1 MATFDATGR
10 LEPLVR
16 VLDRFV
22 ADGAVDGAAI
32 AVAVGGEQVA
42 EYHVGLA
49 HAPEGRAAT
58 TDTLWPL
65 ASISKLYTAAAV
77 MSLVEQGLL
86 TLSTTA
92 RSVLPGFE
100 GEGRES
106 ITLRHLLTH
115 TSGLIY
121 ESPEMLQRLIDNT
134 PIDQLIDEAYGHAL
148 MFPPGT
154 RLSYSDY
161 GLAIA
166 GRMASVASGM
176 AFPELIRALVL
187 EPGQLADTFMPP
199 PRSEYHRLAWVVGP
213 LAEGTDGAMYN
224 SPYALD
230 LAHPAF
236 GTVSTVSDLLRFG
249 LLFAPKGGHRL
260 HSEAAIRVMTTD
272 ATGGHV
278 HGSLLGVESPA
289 PIPWGIG
296 FMVKGEGGPGAD
308 LVSPST
314 FSHGGASGCTLQ
326 IDPVNDIAVAYVSN
340 RHANTGREPFM
351 YRLSEVVNV
360 AVACLTR
367 RAD

>member
-1 MATFDATGR
+1 VTTFDSTGR
-10 LEPLVR
+10 LEPLVQ

-22 ADGAVDGAAI
+22 VDGAVDGAAV
-32 AVAVGGEQVA
+32 AVAIAGEQVA
-42 EYHVGLA
+42 EYHAGLA

-65 ASISKLYTAAAV
+65 ASISKLYTTAAV
-77 MSLVEQGLL
+77 MALVEQGLL
-86 TLSTTA
+86 TLSTTV
-92 RSVLPGFE
+92 RSVLPEFD
-100 GEGRES
+100 GEGREQ

-121 ESPEMLQRLIDNT
+121 ESPEMVQRLIDNT
-134 PIDQLIDEAYGHAL
+134 PLDQLVDEAYGYDL
-148 MFPPGT
+148 LFPPGT

-161 GLAIA
+161 GYAIA
-166 GRMASVASGM
+166 GRMASTVSGM
-176 AFPELIRALVL
+176 PFPELVRALVL

-199 PRSEYHRLAWVVGP
+199 PRSEYQRLAWVVGP

-236 GTVSTVSDLLRFG
+236 GTVATVSDLLRFG
-249 LLFAPKGGHRL
+249 LLFAPKGSQRL
-260 HSEAAIRVMTTD
+260 HSEATIQVMTTD

-278 HGSLLGVESPA
+278 HGALLGVETPA
-289 PIPWGIG
+289 PMPWGLG
-296 FMVKGEGGPGAD
+296 FMVKGDGGPGAD
-308 LVSPST
+308 LVSPAT

-326 IDPVNDIAVAYVSN
+326 IDPVNDIAVAFVSN

-351 YRLSEVVNV
+351 YRLSQVVNV